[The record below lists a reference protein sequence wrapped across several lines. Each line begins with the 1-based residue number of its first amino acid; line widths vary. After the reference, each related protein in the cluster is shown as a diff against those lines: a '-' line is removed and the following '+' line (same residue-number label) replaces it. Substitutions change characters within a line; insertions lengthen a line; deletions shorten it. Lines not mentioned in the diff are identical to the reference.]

1 MGTCPTASSLPTS
14 CRSSASSTS
23 ARLARMGKAD
33 DCAEDDSTEAGSS
46 EPWYS
51 GGSDGWSDGDGS
63 STARNET
70 WQPPALL
77 VDLVQA
83 DGNQSAF
90 FTAAAEPASSDS
102 GSTIGAG
109 KFAEGAN
116 SPPARAND

>member
-1 MGTCPTASSLPTS
+1 
-14 CRSSASSTS
+14 
-23 ARLARMGKAD
+23 MGKLGK
-33 DCAEDDSTEAGSS
+33 AEDNSEDASTEAGSS
-46 EPWYS
+46 EPWYC

-102 GSTIGAG
+102 GSTIGAA
-109 KFAEGAN
+109 KFAEGSN
-116 SPPARAND
+116 SPHARANDKSSRAHHS